1 MSRARGLSK
10 IGYEEKG
17 QRTARSTDVYISR
30 DGIKE
35 VAICTGCKAL
45 YWNKR
50 WYSDENESTKLS
62 LDMVRNEVVCPACHR
77 IQDKNPAGI
86 VTFSGDYLMEHE
98 ELILNTI
105 KNAEEK
111 GRVKNP
117 LARIMEIKRAG
128 KTLTVTTTNDK
139 LAQKLGRDIF
149 KAHSGKLDYQW
160 SKEESFV
167 RVNWS
172 R

>member
-10 IGYEEKG
+10 VGYEEKG
-17 QRTARSTDVYISR
+17 QRTARSSDVYISKE
-30 DGIKE
+30 GMKE

-50 WYSDENESTKLS
+50 WYKDENDSTKLS
-62 LDMVRNEVVCPACHR
+62 LDMVRTEILCPACHR
-77 IQDKNPAGI
+77 IQDKVPAGV
-86 VTFSGDYLMEHE
+86 VTFSGDYLIEHE
-98 ELILNTI
+98 EIILNTI

-111 GRVKNP
+111 GLTKNP
-117 LARIMEIKRAG
+117 LARIMEIKKNG
-128 KTLTVTTTNDK
+128 NTLVITTTADK
-139 LAQKLGRDIF
+139 LAQKLGKDIY
-149 KAHSGKLDYQW
+149 KAHSGKLEYQW